1 MGVKRSLAVVIGLA
15 FAMVAADLAI
25 AQHGWSGY
33 DGEHVLNL
41 TGAIQESGYEHP
53 HSYVKLAAGG
63 KVWLVLLVPPTR
75 LERRGVSRAVPA
87 VRTIAS
93 VLGYPH
99 RSDDIA
105 YRSCRPQFCGVSPR
119 SL

>member
-15 FAMVAADLAI
+15 LAMVAADLAI
-25 AQHGWSGY
+25 AHHGWSGY
-33 DGEHVLNL
+33 DSEQVLNL
-41 TGAIQESGYEHP
+41 TEAIQESGYVHP

-63 KVWLVLLVPPTR
+63 KVWMVLLAPPTR
-75 LERRGVSRAVPA
+75 LERRGFSRAVLA
-87 VRTIAS
+87 VGTIAS
-93 VLGYPH
+93 MLRYPH

-105 YRSCRPQFCGVSPR
+105 CRSRRPKFCGVSPG